1 MLKEQNS
8 LRMKELS
15 SRWKEMGPLEKET
28 YEKMKEEH
36 VPLQPTDLDKDEL
49 RTYANSIRRDIQKL
63 VSMNNDR
70 HCVYICLDFILRYEP
85 FSFLWMPLALCLFPF
100 PVVIFM
106 LSFENCH
113 PTFIYII
120 WAEDTCSKTNICL

>member
-8 LRMKELS
+8 LKMKELS

-36 VPLQPTDLDKDEL
+36 VPFQPADLDKDEV

-63 VSMNNDR
+63 VSMNND
-70 HCVYICLDFILRYEP
+70 
-85 FSFLWMPLALCLFPF
+85 
-100 PVVIFM
+100 
-106 LSFENCH
+106 
-113 PTFIYII
+113 
-120 WAEDTCSKTNICL
+120 